1 MVATNT
7 RIARTIQAG
16 WTRFLVNSSRRV
28 TLADTADVS
37 RETGPGR
44 LKRGNIRG
52 ADRQRNVSRET
63 GPGRL
68 KRGNIRG
75 ADPPPQ
81 MFHVKQGPAAQA
93 RGIRGIDPL
102 PKCFT

>member
-7 RIARTIQAG
+7 CIAGTIQAG

-28 TLADTADVS
+28 TLADTAD
-37 RETGPGR
+37 
-44 LKRGNIRG
+44 
-52 ADRQRNVSRET
+52 VSRET